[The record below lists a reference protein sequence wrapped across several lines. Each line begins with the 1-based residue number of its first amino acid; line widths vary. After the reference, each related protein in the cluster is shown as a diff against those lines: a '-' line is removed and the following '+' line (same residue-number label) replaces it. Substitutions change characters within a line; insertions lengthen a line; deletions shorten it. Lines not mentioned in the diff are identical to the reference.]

1 MDENYIVYIKT
12 DENSN
17 VIAVNSSAFLLDA
30 TGWIEIDRGTGDR
43 YHHAQGN
50 YLDKPITD
58 EYGRHN
64 YRYTNGQVVEIPES
78 EKTPIPHTDPAPSM
92 MERIEA
98 LEAAMLEVI
107 LGG

>member
-1 MDENYIVYIKT
+1 MDNYIVYVKT
-12 DENSN
+12 DTENRI
-17 VIAVNSSAFLLDA
+17 IAINSSAFLFDA
-30 TGWIEIDRGTGDR
+30 TGWIEIDQGTGDR

-78 EKTPIPHTDPAPSM
+78 EKPPVPQQEPTA

-98 LEAAMLEVI
+98 LEAAILEVI

>member
-1 MDENYIVYIKT
+1 MDENYIVYAKT
-12 DENSN
+12 DTENN
-17 VIAVNSSAFLLDA
+17 IIAINSSAFLQDT
-30 TGWIEIDRGTGDR
+30 TGYIQIDEGTGDR

-78 EKTPIPHTDPAPSM
+78 EKPPVPQQEPTA

-98 LEAAMLEVI
+98 LEAAILEVI

>member
-1 MDENYIVYIKT
+1 MEEYKVYIKT
-12 DENSN
+12 DEENGY
-17 VIAVNSSAFLLDA
+17 VTAINSSAFITDVS
-30 TGWIEIDRGTGDR
+30 GWIEIDQGTGDR

-78 EKTPIPHTDPAPSM
+78 EKPPVPAPGPSM
-92 MERIEA
+92 MERLEV
-98 LEAAMLEVI
+98 LEAAMLEVV

>member
-12 DENSN
+12 DTENRI
-17 VIAVNSSAFLLDA
+17 IAINSSAFLFDA
-30 TGWIEIDRGTGDR
+30 TGWIEIDQGTGDR

-78 EKTPIPHTDPAPSM
+78 EKPPVPQQEPTA

-98 LEAAMLEVI
+98 LEAAILEVI